1 MSDAN
6 AEIRALEDRR
16 YAATVAGDLDE
27 LGRLFADTVSY
38 THSNGSVD
46 TKASYLESL
55 SSGRLRYRSIDRLDE
70 AITVYEQAAI
80 VSTRVRLHITV
91 GGTDRTVDAR
101 ATITWVRHGG
111 QWLFAA
117 WQSTPVPA

>member
-1 MSDAN
+1 MSDIN

-27 LGRLFADTVSY
+27 LGLLFADTLSY

-46 TKASYLESL
+46 TKVSYLESL

-70 AITVYEQAAI
+70 TITVYEQAAV
-80 VSTRVRLHITV
+80 VSTRVRLHITA
-91 GGTDRTVDAR
+91 GGADRTIDAR
-101 ATITWVRHGG
+101 ATITWVRHDGR
-111 QWLFAA
+111 WRFAA
-117 WQSTPVPA
+117 WQSTPVPS